1 MTILTLLQEILGTHI
16 RQKDEYI
23 FHCPFC
29 HHSKKKLSI
38 NIITNKWKCWVCGA
52 KGGHILWLLKK
63 LNISKE
69 LLLKFKEY
77 LTEDDIKRY
86 KETPSDATLFLPPE
100 YHPMWLPRKTYP
112 YLHALTYL
120 KNRGIRTEDI
130 LRYRIGYCESGN
142 YAGRIII
149 PSYDKDNQLN
159 YFIAR
164 NFYDDGMKYK
174 NPPVSKNVIIFENL
188 ISWNEPVILVEGI
201 YDAIAVRRNAIPML
215 GKHVPKKLEAAL
227 VNNKVKQVY
236 VFLDNDARLDAINIQ
251 QRLSQYGIDVKLVF
265 PDDLDAADM
274 GFEKSWEYIKNARGV
289 DFKEFIGERLQKI

>member
-1 MTILTLLQEILGTHI
+1 MNILTLLHEILGTHI
-16 RQKDEYI
+16 HQKDEHL

-29 HHSKKKLSI
+29 HHPKKKLSI
-38 NIITNKWKCWVCGA
+38 NIVSYKWKCWVCGA
-52 KGGHILWLLKK
+52 HGGHILSLLKR
-63 LNISKE
+63 LNVSKD
-69 LLLKFKEY
+69 LLLKFRQLFK
-77 LTEDDIKRY
+77 DSDIKAY
-86 KETPSDATLFLPPE
+86 KETPSDSKLFLPPE
-100 YHPMWLPRKTYP
+100 YHPLWMPRKSYP
-112 YLHALTYL
+112 YLHALNYL
-120 KNRGIRTEDI
+120 KVRGIRTEDI

-274 GFEKSWEYIKNARGV
+274 GFEKSWEYIKNARNV
-289 DFKEFIGERLQKI
+289 DFKEVIGQRLQTI